1 MAEVFRRVQSYKG
14 LGAPVSSDGDH
25 TSFPL
30 PSPWWILPRW
40 GTVQLFGGL
49 REWRNGLLSLRS
61 DRNRRVVSI
70 GMLWLIWIIGLAG
83 TTALCSIFGLSATS
97 ASYAYLMAIVLL
109 SLLESFVTSAVFAL
123 GAVACINFFFLEPRF
138 SFQVLQREDLIM
150 LGAFIVTALV
160 VTTLVRK
167 ARDLGA
173 INREK
178 TEILALTERL
188 QQAQAE
194 LAHVTRITML
204 GEITASVAREVN
216 QPLAAIVTNGEAGLR
231 FISRDPAELGEV
243 RGCLD
248 RMVAEGRRASEV
260 VQRIRALT
268 KKSDVQATSV
278 DLNTIVRESVA
289 LLQRE
294 ATNHGVTMRLE
305 LAPVMP
311 TVKADKVQLQ
321 QVLMNLVINGLQAM
335 PAVQDRA
342 HDLLIQTYVEPTC
355 VRVAVRDN
363 GVGLEPDQAK
373 RLFSPFFT
381 TKPNGMGIGLSL
393 CRTIVEA
400 HGGRIWVSRS
410 PGPGTTFEFSLPAG
424 ITRESD

>member
-178 TEILALTERL
+178 TEMLALTERL

-204 GEITASVAREVN
+204 GEITASVAHEVN

-335 PAVQDRA
+335 PARSRA
-342 HDLLIQTYVEPTC
+342 IAAAT
-355 VRVAVRDN
+355 A
-363 GVGLEPDQAK
+363 
-373 RLFSPFFT
+373 SS
-381 TKPNGMGIGLSL
+381 IS
-393 CRTIVEA
+393 
-400 HGGRIWVSRS
+400 
-410 PGPGTTFEFSLPAG
+410 
-424 ITRESD
+424 